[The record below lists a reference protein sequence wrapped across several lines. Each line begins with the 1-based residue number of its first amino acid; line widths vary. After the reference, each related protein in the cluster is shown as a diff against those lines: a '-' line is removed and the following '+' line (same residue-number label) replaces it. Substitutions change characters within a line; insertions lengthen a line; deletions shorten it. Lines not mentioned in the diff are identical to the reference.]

1 MNAAWNTFVDGMSG
15 KFVKPVDIALPAQ
28 KYDMGKPLGKKRTA
42 VNTTAA
48 AKHSTPVV
56 TTERRV
62 TNASRVRELIR
73 VAKSEQRLSTAD
85 MVLEVMEKIG
95 MSRSQATSYV
105 KAHWDRV

>member
-1 MNAAWNTFVDGMSG
+1 MTAVWNTFVDGIQG
-15 KFVKPVDIALPAQ
+15 KFVKPVNISLPAQ
-28 KYDMGKPLGKKRTA
+28 KYDMGKPVGKKRTA
-42 VNTTAA
+42 VSTAA
-48 AKHSTPVV
+48 KPTAPTV

-85 MVLEVMEKIG
+85 MVLEVMEVIG